1 MLAAET
7 LPWRG
12 GKTGEAIEIR
22 KAAATREGATEKHAV
37 TPGPLLPARAVLA
50 DVLLETGKASDV
62 VAEYEAVSAKE
73 PDRYRATSGAARAA
87 RQAGN
92 AANAKLHFAALVG
105 LGRNAD
111 TQRDS
116 LVEARQFLA
125 RK

>member
-1 MLAAET
+1 MKRRHVSMLSGAAV
-7 LPWRG
+7 
-12 GKTGEAIEIR
+12 
-22 KAAATREGATEKHAV
+22 AAVALGMVSA
-37 TPGPLLPARAVLA
+37 PAQAKPAPVL
-50 DVLLETGKASDV
+50 
-62 VAEYEAVSAKE
+62 AKE
-73 PDRYRATSGAARAA
+73 PNRYRATSGAARAA

-92 AANAKLHFAALVG
+92 AAKAKLHFAALVG